1 MRSEKIA
8 QNKNATAKTGAPDIK
23 APIVK
28 PETANKAAAGKPT
41 LEERI
46 QRADE
51 LHSLTLKRQRTVD
64 TLHNIRT
71 FSFASDDSCVL
82 ILKDSKGQS
91 FETGNT
97 NLINLLKDY
106 LTTLLNDKVSTLDDE
121 ILSFKL

>member
-1 MRSEKIA
+1 MKTVKTA
-8 QNKNATAKTGAPDIK
+8 QNNAATKTGAPNTK

-28 PETANKAAAGKPT
+28 PETTKKQAAAKPT

-51 LHSLTLKRQRTVD
+51 LRSLTLKRQRTVD

-106 LTTLLNDKVSTLDDE
+106 LTTLLNDKVSALDDE
-121 ILSFKL
+121 ILGFTL